1 MKEAPTDEQPLARP
15 FVKYAGGKTQLL
27 PELRKHVPEKF
38 GTYYEPFVGGGA
50 FFFDLNLGTRRAV
63 LCDANPVLMATYRA
77 IRSEVESVV
86 RGLGRHQRL
95 YLHRGACGLCGYY
108 GKHGPRCPRETVLPS
123 RRYYL
128 KVRERQSMARS
139 DAALAA
145 WLIFLNKTG
154 FNGLWRVNRAGKFNV
169 PPGGFSRRPPILD
182 AANLRACS
190 RALGSVTLV
199 QGDFEH
205 GCGLQHAQAGVQAG
219 DFVYFDPPYWPVS
232 GTSDFTTYSKDG
244 FSPADQQR
252 LRDVAL
258 ALKKRGVHVL
268 LSNADVPAVRRLYK
282 HGFSC
287 RRVRARRA
295 INSQVKKRGHV
306 DELLIW

>member
-1 MKEAPTDEQPLARP
+1 MTKPKHDERKPAHP

-27 PELRKHVPEKF
+27 AELRKHVPEMF

-50 FFFDLNLGTRRAV
+50 LFFDLNLAGRHAV

-77 IRSEVESVV
+77 IRTDVERVIRGVV
-86 RGLGRHQRL
+86 EHQRL
-95 YLHRGACGLCGYY
+95 YLHRGACGLCGGY
-108 GKHGPRCPRETVLPS
+108 GKHAPSCSRDSVLPS

-128 KVRERQSMARS
+128 KVRQQRLRS
-139 DAALAA
+139 DVALAA
-145 WLIFLNKTG
+145 WLIFLNKAG
-154 FNGLWRVNRAGKFNV
+154 FNGLWRVNANGKFNV
-169 PPGGFSRRPPILD
+169 PPGRFVRAPAILD

-190 RALGSVTLV
+190 TALSAVTLV
-199 QGDFEH
+199 QGDFER
-205 GCGLQHAQAGVQAG
+205 GCAAQPG

-232 GTSDFTTYSKDG
+232 ETSDFTTYSKGG
-244 FSPADQQR
+244 FSAEDQER

-268 LSNADVPAVRRLYK
+268 LSNADVAPVRKLYRR
-282 HGFSC
+282 GFSL
-287 RRVRARRA
+287 RRVKARRA